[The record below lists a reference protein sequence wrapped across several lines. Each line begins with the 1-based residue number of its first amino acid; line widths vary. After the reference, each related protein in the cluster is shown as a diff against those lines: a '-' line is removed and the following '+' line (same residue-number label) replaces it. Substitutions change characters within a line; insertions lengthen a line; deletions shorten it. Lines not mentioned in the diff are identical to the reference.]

1 MTRFADVRGQEGPIR
16 MLRDAVAADR
26 LHHALLFAG
35 PRGIG
40 KRATADALV
49 RFLFCE
55 TPDEGDSCGRCE
67 SCARLAA
74 GTHPDLHV
82 VEPGGGEG
90 EKRKTKSIAIEQ
102 VRELQIA
109 LGRKP
114 MIGPRRI
121 TILDDAESMTVP
133 AQNAILKT
141 LEEPPGRGLLV
152 LVTENPAALTVTVRS
167 RCQRVPF
174 RPLAE
179 DVVTERLV
187 RGFDVAPEAAALLA
201 AHAEGSL
208 GRALA
213 MDATKLGQTKRQL
226 EDILAAVGEQGFL
239 AIPSA
244 ARAILELDDALG
256 GGAFGALP
264 LLVAELRAR
273 LRRSVE
279 LTPPGKTATL
289 PGDLRAL
296 EAVTS
301 AIDDLR
307 HNANKALA
315 LERMLDRLA
324 RSQAPSS

>member
-1 MTRFADVRGQEGPIR
+1 VTRFADVHGQEEPIR
-16 MLRDAVAADR
+16 MLRDAIAADR

-35 PRGIG
+35 PRGVG
-40 KRATADALV
+40 KRATADALA

-55 TPDEGDSCGRCE
+55 APERGDSCGRCE
-67 SCARLAA
+67 SCVRLSA

-82 VEPGGGEG
+82 VEPGGGE
-90 EKRKTKSIAIEQ
+90 RKTKSIAIEQ

-109 LGRKP
+109 LGRRP
-114 MIGPRRI
+114 MIAPRRI
-121 TILDDAESMTVP
+121 AIVDDAESTTVP
-133 AQNAILKT
+133 AQNALLKT

-152 LVTENPAALTVTVRS
+152 LVSENAAALTVTVRS

-179 DVVTERLV
+179 SVVSERLTTAF
-187 RGFDVAPEAAALLA
+187 GVAPEAAPLLA
-201 AHAEGSL
+201 AHADGSL

-213 MDATKLGQTKRQL
+213 IDATKLGETKGEL
-226 EDILAAVGEQGFL
+226 ERVLAAVVAEGYL

-244 ARAILELDDALG
+244 ARAILALDDALG

-264 LLVAELRAR
+264 LLAAELRGR
-273 LRRSVE
+273 LRRSAE
-279 LTPPGKTATL
+279 LTPPGKTASL
-289 PGDLRAL
+289 AGDLRAL

-301 AIDDLR
+301 AIDDLK

-324 RSQAPSS
+324 RAQASLS